1 MIILIAEFKTK
12 PETRDKM
19 IEISEPMVALSNREE
34 GCISYE
40 FLQNPFDTNSFKF
53 VERWRS
59 QKDLDLHFEKAYFKN
74 FTQKFPEL
82 LQEEETLN
90 TYHVS
95 EENMVA

>member
-59 QKDLDLHFEKAYFKN
+59 QKDLDLHFEKSLFQRLYRKIPRTPARSRNFKY
-74 FTQKFPEL
+74 L
-82 LQEEETLN
+82 
-90 TYHVS
+90 S
-95 EENMVA
+95 C